1 MVGEAA
7 DSRKCFLLT
16 EAEVG
21 VPPRFEEGASVP
33 GRGKVALASADIGL
47 RLRLNVLPA
56 VLPPSTTSPVLSR
69 LR

>member
-21 VPPRFEEGASVP
+21 VPPRSEECASVL
-33 GRGKVALASADIGL
+33 GRGKVALA
-47 RLRLNVLPA
+47 
-56 VLPPSTTSPVLSR
+56 
-69 LR
+69 